1 MVNYKNITKYLHK
14 NYPDATEVAVVNRS
28 GKNLFSTNNWK
39 INSEIRVL
47 LSNWASGTAQYVT
60 LGGIRYSILQM
71 QPERFIGTNRKK
83 KGHLVGA
90 ATPSGNMYIIA
101 HVNPKAKGWF
111 HEAYPAIARA
121 ASMME
126 SGLQIDIKVSKNS
139 EAPPKPMKKKKKG
152 KIETVSQTSNSG
164 IVQSMNNST
173 TVLLQ
178 QRVQIDPQLKLE
190 VENFMQWLRDPQGLA
205 TYIDYYLQY
214 NDSYK
219 ISQLADIYNRLYRLF
234 Y

>member
-1 MVNYKNITKYLHK
+1 MVNYKNVTKYLHK

-139 EAPPKPMKKKKKG
+139 EAPPKPKKKKKKG